1 MKEVNPLQDAFFT
14 ALASIQENCVQTA
27 LCQPDDRPLEE
38 RLYDVTAEVLVRVM
52 ELLDGYGK
60 AKTGR
65 LQIISEQTGQRLKE
79 EPCWELHDAV
89 CSYLKGLN
97 G

>member
-27 LCQPDDRPLEE
+27 LCQPGDWILKE

-52 ELLDGYGK
+52 ELLDGYADAGIGTLQIVSK
-60 AKTGR
+60 KTG
-65 LQIISEQTGQRLKE
+65 QNLKE
-79 EPCWELHDAV
+79 EPFLELHDAV
-89 CSYLKGLN
+89 CSYLKGP
-97 G
+97 GG